1 MQASLFDDARSTFA
15 SLEMNIDLLSL
26 DHSNCSVTEIAEAN
40 NLTVKEL
47 GVVLSSFKGF
57 NGYRSEPL
65 LGWVVENGEF
75 CKFVDRCC
83 NSSSGSEDGVLG
95 SKRPRDDTTDEEDRK
110 KKAICENN
118 DNDDNNG
125 TDEEDRKKKAFREN
139 NDNDDNNGTD
149 KENAPLNT
157 NSSTTDESGEIDDAP
172 TKASTDESGEEIV
185 MDVDAVLQ
193 ELISMFTEKNGRA
206 PTDEEVKM
214 WQEQMQQMS

>member
-47 GVVLSSFKGF
+47 EVVLSSFKGF

-110 KKAICENN
+110 KKAIC
-118 DNDDNNG
+118 
-125 TDEEDRKKKAFREN
+125 EN